1 MNYKNKKILIRLSIF
16 IISIIVLILI
26 ICDYNNSPKQIPQN
40 KEEKNEYLLKKIIY
54 KDKTQTKIDHIKE
67 VNEKTRQIVRW
78 VQYKPNGDEIE
89 YIECYKYDSNTNK
102 LIQTIRYKNNK
113 KEFIEEG

>member
-26 ICDYNNSPKQIPQN
+26 IWDYNNSQKPIPQNN

-67 VNEKTRQIVRW
+67 VNEKTRKSR
-78 VQYKPNGDEIE
+78 
-89 YIECYKYDSNTNK
+89 
-102 LIQTIRYKNNK
+102 
-113 KEFIEEG
+113 